1 MAIPLLGAFL
11 VNLAVPAVRSILMHF
26 GVGVLSFAALTTA
39 VTFVLN
45 QAKTSWGGLSS
56 DVINILQLAGSSTAL
71 SIIAGAL
78 ITRTSI
84 AAMKKFGFL

>member
-1 MAIPLLGAFL
+1 MAIPLIGAFL
-11 VNLAVPAVRSILMHF
+11 VNLAIPAVRSVLMHF
-26 GVGVLSFAALTTA
+26 GVGVLSFAALTGV
-39 VTFVLN
+39 VTTILSN
-45 QAKTSWGGLSS
+45 AKSSWGGLSA
-56 DVINILQLAGSSTAL
+56 DVINLLQLAGASTAL

>member
-11 VNLAVPAVRSILMHF
+11 VNLAIPSVRAVLMHF
-26 GVGVLSFAALTTA
+26 GVGVLSFAALTGV
-39 VTFVLN
+39 VTTILSN
-45 QAKTSWGGLSS
+45 AKASWGGLSS
-56 DVINILQLAGSSTAL
+56 DVINLLQLAGASTAL